1 MKKRIALLILAGIA
15 ATPMAALAAEAQAYA
30 DVLSAYVYN
39 GQVGNDEAVFEP
51 GLDVAGPLGL
61 GYSLWAN
68 MNLTDNDSIW
78 APDSAGKWSEFD
90 LGLNWT
96 PLVKGPV
103 SLVLGSIY
111 FVYPQNDSEIIEAE
125 DGSVTASKS
134 PADGS
139 YEVYVKAAAEDILL
153 KPSVKFCHDLDNQDD
168 WIALF
173 TIGHSLDL
181 TDQISL
187 DLLATLGCA
196 GEYYVETNY
205 GSDAGT
211 TVTHAQIDAVLS
223 YALSEQASVGLKGSY
238 FSIVDSQVRD
248 DIQAGDVYPDVDLF
262 FGGVTASYSF

>member
-15 ATPMAALAAEAQAYA
+15 ATPVAALAADGFAYA

-68 MNLTDNDSIW
+68 MNLTDNDSVW
-78 APDSAGKWSEFD
+78 APDTAGKWSELD

-96 PLVKGPV
+96 LPVKGPV
-103 SLVLGSIY
+103 SFVLGSIY
-111 FVYPQNDSEIIEAE
+111 FVYPQNDSEIEE
-125 DGSVTASKS
+125 SDDGTMSASKA

-173 TIGHSLDL
+173 TIGHSFDL
-181 TDQISL
+181 KGKISL
-187 DLLATLGCA
+187 ELLGTLGCA
-196 GEYYVETNY
+196 GDYYVETNY

-211 TVTHAQIDAVLS
+211 TFTHAQVDAVLR
-223 YALSEQASVGLKGSY
+223 YTLSEQASVGLKGSY
-238 FSIVDSQVRD
+238 CSIVDSQVRD
-248 DIQAGDVYPDVDLF
+248 DIQAGDVYPDVDIF